1 MSCKNKKLQNHYL
14 QQKILVFFD
23 SFAEA
28 VQMDRMID
36 VTVEV
41 VGHQAVDRKIEANA
55 MHVLPNEQLLEVDP
69 RLSLAGQRVQCLAVQ
84 IVVSAMQ
91 TIIKIFKDLV
101 ESHSFTHQQQQQNH
115 LH

>member
-1 MSCKNKKLQNHYL
+1 MSCKKKLKNYYL

-36 VTVEV
+36 VTVAV

-69 RLSLAGQRVQCLAVQ
+69 RLSLAGQRVQCLAIQ

-91 TIIKIFKDLV
+91 KISKIYSTI
-101 ESHSFTHQQQQQNH
+101 
-115 LH
+115 